1 MSGNVVQTT
10 TVTATRTRQ
19 NKRSAG
25 NYGNYMH
32 KAITNSCMRPF
43 AKFLRKV
50 RLKFISK
57 STSSSALL
65 SCPPKNPLEKVTTST
80 GRRKKTMKVTRTKE
94 VGRIPNIANV
104 LPDEQG
110 FTNTIQ

>member
-1 MSGNVVQTT
+1 MSGDVVQTT

-50 RLKFISK
+50 RLTQIHFKIDVFLGVSTLPAQKPVRK
-57 STSSSALL
+57 SD
-65 SCPPKNPLEKVTTST
+65 NE
-80 GRRKKTMKVTRTKE
+80 
-94 VGRIPNIANV
+94 
-104 LPDEQG
+104 
-110 FTNTIQ
+110 